1 MEIQAQILLWKENWN
16 YTIIKLE
23 EGYWLKYNNQNIG
36 RVETIAD
43 IIREVTWFNEVLFS
57 KAPSVARVKSEKLKL
72 V

>member
-43 IIREVTWFNEVLFS
+43 IIREVTWFDEVLSS
-57 KAPSVARVKSEKLKL
+57 KALSVARIKSEKLKL